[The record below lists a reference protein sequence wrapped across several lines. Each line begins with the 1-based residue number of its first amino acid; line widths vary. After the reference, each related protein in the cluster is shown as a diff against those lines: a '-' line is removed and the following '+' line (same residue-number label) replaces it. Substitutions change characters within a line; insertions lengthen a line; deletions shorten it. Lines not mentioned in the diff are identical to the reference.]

1 MYLDAGES
9 SVRYFPNFTREE
21 FPKREQQQCGEGAAP
36 SIIASIGRAVL
47 APLENIMS
55 EKELS
60 VHANKSLKRIK
71 VHKPTPTTPCG
82 VILTSCGEDGIA
94 RVRKLEES
102 SLLRAAGV
110 AVSDLL
116 LDVDGATGGAIAMA
130 YALRHAYGDFEL
142 LVKRP
147 RFPNASRDA
156 PAWCL
161 DVSKEYADQ
170 PLESLVLLTT
180 WRCVTEVYGGARS
193 LDVMSGDLLLCVD
206 NTPVQNKQ
214 EAEEA
219 WDKAEVGNVRCIVEA
234 GPQRRARLDKAQPAP
249 DVDNGDE
256 DEESAT
262 GLR

>member
-9 SVRYFPNFTREE
+9 SGRYFPNFTREE

-116 LDVDGATGGAIAMA
+116 LDVDGATGGA
-130 YALRHAYGDFEL
+130 
-142 LVKRP
+142 
-147 RFPNASRDA
+147 
-156 PAWCL
+156 
-161 DVSKEYADQ
+161 
-170 PLESLVLLTT
+170 
-180 WRCVTEVYGGARS
+180 
-193 LDVMSGDLLLCVD
+193 
-206 NTPVQNKQ
+206 
-214 EAEEA
+214 
-219 WDKAEVGNVRCIVEA
+219 
-234 GPQRRARLDKAQPAP
+234 
-249 DVDNGDE
+249 
-256 DEESAT
+256 
-262 GLR
+262 

>member
-1 MYLDAGES
+1 M
-9 SVRYFPNFTREE
+9 
-21 FPKREQQQCGEGAAP
+21 
-36 SIIASIGRAVL
+36 

-60 VHANKSLKRIK
+60 VHANKSLKRIT

-180 WRCVTEVYGGARS
+180 WRCVTEIYGSATS

-249 DVDNGDE
+249 DVDNEDE
-256 DEESAT
+256 DEVSAT